1 MTYKKGD
8 SMIYSPN
15 LDNCFSEMRTINN
28 YARHENGVFGQLEYV
43 SPYL

>member
-15 LDNCFSEMRTINN
+15 LENCFSEMRPINN
-28 YARHENGVFGQLEYV
+28 YARLTGMKMGCLGN
-43 SPYL
+43 